1 MTSNPTSTGKNK
13 TAQDPLLDALVAI
26 TRLQHRPFTAQSL
39 IAGLPLENG
48 KLTPSLFVRAAEK
61 AGFTSLHVTKEL
73 REISELVLPVVL
85 LLSEGKACILTAL
98 TPQEN
103 QATILFPEDINDQSA
118 QAISMEKLADLYSGS
133 CLYLKPDLSALD
145 ESENTPL
152 SKHWFWS
159 TIRRSRGIYAEVLVA
174 SLLINL
180 FALVSPLFIMNV
192 YDRVVP
198 NYATETLWVLA
209 SGVVIVIAFD
219 LLMKSLRGY
228 FIDIAGKRADII
240 LSSKTFSRVMD
251 IKMSER
257 PTRVGS
263 FANNLQEFDGFRE
276 FFTSTT
282 LVTLI
287 DLPFVLLFVL
297 IIYGIGGNIALVP
310 LTAIPLIIIFSFFVQ
325 RSLEEVITA
334 TFAESA
340 KKHAM
345 LIESLTGLDAIKGAR
360 AEGVMQRKWE
370 GFNARLARL
379 SIKSRLLALVT
390 VNFTQVVQQLANV
403 GIVAAGVYA
412 IIDGNLSV
420 GGLIACTILTGR
432 CLSPMAQVAGIFNR
446 YYQSVAAYKAI
457 NHIMSLPVERPDG
470 HKFLHRPDLDGAI
483 EFRKVSFSYPSQ
495 QNPAISNVSFSIKP
509 NERIGI
515 IGKMGSGKTT
525 IQKLMM
531 HFYQPDEGSILVSG
545 TDINQLDPTELR
557 QTISYVPQD
566 VMLFE
571 GSVRENIAMSAPL
584 SDDTAILAAANIA
597 GIGEFIDRHPEGYDL
612 NVGERGTRLSG
623 GQRQGV
629 AIARALLN
637 QGNLLIL
644 DEPTSGMDNAT
655 EKLFIASLQPYI
667 EQKTMIL
674 ITHKSTMLE
683 LIDRLIVV
691 NEGQVVADG
700 PKEKIIKML
709 AGHNNS

>member
-1 MTSNPTSTGKNK
+1 
-13 TAQDPLLDALVAI
+13 
-26 TRLQHRPFTAQSL
+26 
-39 IAGLPLENG
+39 
-48 KLTPSLFVRAAEK
+48 
-61 AGFTSLHVTKEL
+61 
-73 REISELVLPVVL
+73 
-85 LLSEGKACILTAL
+85 
-98 TPQEN
+98 
-103 QATILFPEDINDQSA
+103 
-118 QAISMEKLADLYSGS
+118 
-133 CLYLKPDLSALD
+133 
-145 ESENTPL
+145 
-152 SKHWFWS
+152 
-159 TIRRSRGIYAEVLVA
+159 
-174 SLLINL
+174 
-180 FALVSPLFIMNV
+180 
-192 YDRVVP
+192 
-198 NYATETLWVLA
+198 
-209 SGVVIVIAFD
+209 
-219 LLMKSLRGY
+219 
-228 FIDIAGKRADII
+228 
-240 LSSKTFSRVMD
+240 
-251 IKMSER
+251 
-257 PTRVGS
+257 
-263 FANNLQEFDGFRE
+263 
-276 FFTSTT
+276 
-282 LVTLI
+282 
-287 DLPFVLLFVL
+287 
-297 IIYGIGGNIALVP
+297 
-310 LTAIPLIIIFSFFVQ
+310 
-325 RSLEEVITA
+325 
-334 TFAESA
+334 
-340 KKHAM
+340 
-345 LIESLTGLDAIKGAR
+345 
-360 AEGVMQRKWE
+360 
-370 GFNARLARL
+370 
-379 SIKSRLLALVT
+379 
-390 VNFTQVVQQLANV
+390 
-403 GIVAAGVYA
+403 
-412 IIDGNLSV
+412 
-420 GGLIACTILTGR
+420 
-432 CLSPMAQVAGIFNR
+432 
-446 YYQSVAAYKAI
+446 
-457 NHIMSLPVERPDG
+457 MSLPVERPDG